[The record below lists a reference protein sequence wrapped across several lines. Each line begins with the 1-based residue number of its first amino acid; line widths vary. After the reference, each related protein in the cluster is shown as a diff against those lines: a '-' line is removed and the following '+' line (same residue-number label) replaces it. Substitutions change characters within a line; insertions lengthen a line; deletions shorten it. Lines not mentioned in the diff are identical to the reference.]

1 MFAPR
6 SLPRIIQLPE
16 KLGGP
21 QNFVFLSSVLST
33 FVDELFPGMEVLGA
47 YQFRRSTWKM
57 HSSEP
62 FSRANERA
70 LADDV
75 AAKHYDW
82 ICRGL
87 LAAGMEPSVYNI
99 ALAWNSGLQAVTT
112 QRAPRSSHRYALR
125 VANLVAEAERRT
137 LAFLKRYCYARTAP
151 LCGNSVGQDKWF
163 IAEHMP
169 RLYRFLNYRIVDSG
183 SGVPEENLERIRIIL
198 EEIDKQLQQ
207 LAAIIRTEVARWG
220 PIVREAN
227 IRAE

>member
-1 MFAPR
+1 MKSHLTSLALGFLVLGVSTTAAAADRAQVLRAIHQVENPTDRTQPGPR
-6 SLPRIIQLPE
+6 GE
-16 KLGGP
+16 
-21 QNFVFLSSVLST
+21 
-33 FVDELFPGMEVLGA
+33 LGA

-99 ALAWNSGLQAVTT
+99 ALAWNCGLQAATT

-137 LAFLKRYCYARTAP
+137 RLVL
-151 LCGNSVGQDKWF
+151 
-163 IAEHMP
+163 MP
-169 RLYRFLNYRIVDSG
+169 
-183 SGVPEENLERIRIIL
+183 
-198 EEIDKQLQQ
+198 
-207 LAAIIRTEVARWG
+207 
-220 PIVREAN
+220 
-227 IRAE
+227 